1 MKPAQIMTLVNK
13 TMFTTTDPQTIT
25 LEVINKI
32 VKRMS
37 PWRMHKETYSKLRTK
52 VGPWFPIGMSSK
64 NRNIQL
70 DEILLTRL
78 YWVTGNFPY
87 RHAAVAC
94 GMKRSKICEICQL
107 STFKGKWTLQRIHQ
121 IANYGR
127 SLNIYQ
133 DIYGISDIYRKK
145 QFTKYILGCYWR
157 NPC

>member
-78 YWVTGNFPY
+78 Y
-87 RHAAVAC
+87 
-94 GMKRSKICEICQL
+94 
-107 STFKGKWTLQRIHQ
+107 
-121 IANYGR
+121 
-127 SLNIYQ
+127 
-133 DIYGISDIYRKK
+133 
-145 QFTKYILGCYWR
+145 
-157 NPC
+157 